1 MGRSPMGSARHKIIT
16 GGPRKEGID
25 MDERLNFLFL
35 TEEEAIQAGAADM
48 ARCIEVMDEMFRLL
62 GQGDYLMGSPNH
74 NAHGIKIYFPK
85 ESPFPNMPKKGP
97 DRRFM
102 ALVAY
107 LGGRFN
113 VCGEK
118 WYGSNV
124 ANHEKGLPRSILTTV
139 LNDAETGAPIA
150 FMSANALSSTR
161 TGAIPAVGARYFAK
175 SDAKVLGVIGAGVIG
190 RACLTALMVVLKGIQ
205 EIRVYDLNQA
215 AAEQYCAQLEQ
226 TYGVK
231 ATAVSTVEGAVRGC
245 DVINVATSGAV
256 SPKIEDEWLED
267 GVLLTLPAS
276 ADLSKKVMTQS
287 KIVVDNWQMYEAY
300 AQELRDEPG
309 GFAAN
314 LSGICGY
321 LMDLERSGEVRR
333 ENIINLGDVVAGT
346 IPGRTD
352 DKEKVIFIMDGMPI
366 EDVAWGYTVYENAK
380 QQGIGTTLNLWGNR

>member
-1 MGRSPMGSARHKIIT
+1 
-16 GGPRKEGID
+16 
-25 MDERLNFLFL
+25 MDKRLDFLFL
-35 TEEEAIQAGAADM
+35 NEQEAIQAGAGDM
-48 ARCIEVMDEMFRLL
+48 EHCIEVMDEVFCLL
-62 GQGDYLMGSPNH
+62 GQGDYLMGTPNH

-118 WYGSNV
+118 WYGSNL
-124 ANHEKGLPRSILTTV
+124 ANRNQGLPRSILTTV
-139 LNDAETGAPIA
+139 LNNADTGAPIA
-150 FMSANALSSTR
+150 FMSANTLSATR

-175 SDAKVLGVIGAGVIG
+175 NRAKVLGGIGTGVIG
-190 RACLTALMVVLKGIQ
+190 RACLSALILVLKGLEEVRI
-205 EIRVYDLNQA
+205 YDLDQEA
-215 AAEQYCAQLEQ
+215 AQKYCKELEENF
-226 TYGVK
+226 GVK
-231 ATAVSTVEGAVRGC
+231 AVAVSRLEDAVRGC
-245 DVINVATSGAV
+245 DVVNVATSGAV

-276 ADLSKKVMTQS
+276 ADLSKKVMQES
-287 KIVVDNWQMYEAY
+287 KIVVDNWKMYEAY
-300 AQELRDEPG
+300 AQELRDVPG

-321 LMDLERSGEVRR
+321 LMDLEKSGEIQRQD
-333 ENIINLGDVVAGT
+333 IINLGDVVAGT
-346 IPGRTD
+346 SRGRID

-380 QQGIGTTLNLWGNR
+380 KLGIGTTLNLLGK